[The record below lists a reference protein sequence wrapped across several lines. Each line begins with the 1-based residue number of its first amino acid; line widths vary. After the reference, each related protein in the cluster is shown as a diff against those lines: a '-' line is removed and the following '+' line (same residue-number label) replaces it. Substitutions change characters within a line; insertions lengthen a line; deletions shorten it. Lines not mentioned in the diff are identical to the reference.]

1 MVHRFLLGAFACGL
15 ALSSLLSASG
25 RGASQENSPRTVPAG
40 PASSD
45 PPEVHFT
52 GEVLRGQIYEHD
64 VGHDLVFRLTPST
77 SDDGGGWVIGMWP
90 SAEPPDEATEFVEVA
105 TPPYHSYNERYLA
118 AASGYSAR
126 EALDVTKRTFY
137 FVESLADQHIAS
149 EVVNAVLYP
158 STVSEDEKTR
168 IDAESA
174 GVYLGSG
181 QLHILRSRITPGK
194 EGSPDTIAWVRF
206 EVAVNFAPGI
216 TLRSV
221 LAPKLRPVTDN
232 STHSKSGFQR

>member
-1 MVHRFLLGAFACGL
+1 MVHRFLCGAFACGL
-15 ALSSLLSASG
+15 AFCSLLSASG
-25 RGASQENSPRTVPAG
+25 RGSFQGNSPRTPPAAPVP
-40 PASSD
+40 SD
-45 PPEVHFT
+45 LSEAHFT

-64 VGHDLVFRLTPST
+64 VGHDLVFRLTPAT
-77 SDDGGGWVIGMWP
+77 SDEGGGWVIGMWP
-90 SAEPPDEATEFVEVA
+90 TTEPPDEVTEFVEIA

-118 AASGYSAR
+118 AAAGYSAR
-126 EALDVTKRTFY
+126 EAVEVTKRTFY

-181 QLHILRSRITPGK
+181 QLRILRFRITPGK
-194 EGSPDTIAWVRF
+194 GGSPDTIAWVRF
-206 EVAVNFAPGI
+206 EVALNFAPGI
-216 TLRSV
+216 TLQSV
-221 LAPKLRPVTDN
+221 LRPKPPSR
-232 STHSKSGFQR
+232 H